1 VAERHLV
8 AAINDIPIG
17 SLRRVDIGPV
27 AICLVRTE
35 AGEVFA
41 VSDTC
46 SHQFYSLSEGELIG
60 AEIEC
65 PQHSSRF
72 DIRTG
77 DPTGLPAT
85 EAIEVYTV
93 RVEGP
98 HVYIDL

>member
-1 VAERHLV
+1 MAS
-8 AAINDIPIG
+8 IDDIPIG
-17 SLRRVDIGPV
+17 GLRRVDVGAI
-27 AICLVRTE
+27 AICLAKTG
-35 AGEVFA
+35 ASEVFA

-46 SHQFYSLSEGELIG
+46 SHQFYSLSEGELVG

-72 DIRTG
+72 DVRTG

-85 EAIEVYTV
+85 EPIEVYAV

-98 HVYIDL
+98 HVYVDL